1 MVGIEVECLL
11 CCALNDPEPVDQPQ
25 LPLPMT
31 DKLMEEPVRVDRSWL
46 ETALTDSAGNVANIR
61 RFHHSSCHRLWSIPA
76 RSTPLEN
83 ARLCKSSSISIR
95 PEQCGSGNMA
105 TAILTRGGMD
115 IGMSKATA
123 VPMVMHTWD
132 CIYLKNRNKNHIMMN
147 THNLPSETHH
157 KPCPH
162 IKICRG
168 RDLGQGRRHFLYR
181 QAEQG

>member
-1 MVGIEVECLL
+1 MRVVVAGWGLLEEGGLSLRANIGPAVSALWPRNLRVVG
-11 CCALNDPEPVDQPQ
+11 
-25 LPLPMT
+25 T
-31 DKLMEEPVRVDRSWL
+31 
-46 ETALTDSAGNVANIR
+46 VANIR

-76 RSTPLEN
+76 RATPLEN

-157 KPCPH
+157 KPRPH